1 LLVQDKEDAMNR
13 SLPIVVALALL
24 GCAGAKTKPLAAC
37 TQQTAQLDWADY
49 APIDVT
55 RTYGPSQVIWVRPP
69 EKPNNNCI

>member
-1 LLVQDKEDAMNR
+1 MNR

-37 TQQTAQLDWADY
+37 TQQPAQQDSADY

-55 RTYGPSQVIWVRPP
+55 KTFGPSQVIWFRPP
-69 EKPNNNCI
+69 AQPNNNCI